1 VWAAARGAA
10 VSVAAA
16 TPVAEVTAVAG
27 IIDRRFVYVP
37 GSL

>member
-1 VWAAARGAA
+1 MAV
-10 VSVAAA
+10 VSVVADM
-16 TPVAEVTAVAG
+16 PVAEVMAVAG